1 MSKNFKSII
10 RDRYKGRGNCWVK
23 IPKDSFAYTKMIET
37 VSSLNCTEFLK
48 HIEREGFGWVRFS
61 KPSGTESDQYCLF
74 EVRHRGSKI
83 DHPDT
88 ILSLPDSVA
97 KTLPLLGNTP
107 VKLEL
112 EIDPS
117 FRKTKKQDSVIKR
130 RKSNKLVKLEN
141 KDLNQHKAKI
151 EVISE
156 ASLTNT
162 TASELRAWEAF
173 LKAEDLLEHS
183 IDY

>member
-23 IPKDSFAYTKMIET
+23 VPNDSPAYEKMVET
-37 VSSLNCTEFLK
+37 VSSLDSAEFLK
-48 HIEREGFGWVRFS
+48 HIEREGFGWIRFS
-61 KPSGTESDQYCLF
+61 KPSGTETDQYCLF

-88 ILSLPDSVA
+88 ILSLTDSVA

-112 EIDPS
+112 EVDPS
-117 FRKTKKQDSVIKR
+117 FRKETNKNTVIKR
-130 RKSNKLVKLEN
+130 RKRNNSDGLESQ
-141 KDLNQHKAKI
+141 DLKHRKVKI

-156 ASLTNT
+156 NSLTNT
-162 TASELRAWEAF
+162 TAKELKAWEAF
-173 LKAEDLLEHS
+173 LEAEDLLEHS